1 MCVSDLKLAILTIF
15 EPLHGLVKCSTSH
28 TTITTLFSG
37 PPSSP
42 GRSSGGTT
50 QPVPALAPGASSLNL
65 PGQLPLGGGV
75 THYSSCIRLL
85 REVGS
90 HGTHPLAP
98 ASFSQCR
105 FLLSVPLPSLSVASF
120 SQCRALKFT
129 CVAACVGLSFPFEDG
144 TTLCLGVDHAR
155 LTHHAT
161 TGPGLLPPSGSC
173 KLTHVQ
179 HGAAGVCTPV
189 CASLPVSLDTHP
201 GLGSLPHTVKTKYL
215 IFLRNHQ
222 TVFHQQC
229 MRIPTCPHVCWHLF
243 SDI

>member
-105 FLLSVPLPSLSVASF
+105 FLLSVPLPSLSVA
-120 SQCRALKFT
+120 
-129 CVAACVGLSFPFEDG
+129 LS
-144 TTLCLGVDHAR
+144 
-155 LTHHAT
+155 
-161 TGPGLLPPSGSC
+161 SS
-173 KLTHVQ
+173 
-179 HGAAGVCTPV
+179 
-189 CASLPVSLDTHP
+189 PVSQPVLDSPSLLKTEQHSASGWITP
-201 GLGSLPHTVKTKYL
+201 GSPTTRRRGLG
-215 IFLRNHQ
+215 
-222 TVFHQQC
+222 C
-229 MRIPTCPHVCWHLF
+229 CHLLVAV
-243 SDI
+243 S

>member
-1 MCVSDLKLAILTIF
+1 M
-15 EPLHGLVKCSTSH
+15 ESH
-28 TTITTLFSG
+28 TIRPASG
-37 PPSSP
+37 
-42 GRSSGGTT
+42 SSGRWGPT
-50 QPVPALAPGASSLNL
+50 AP
-65 PGQLPLGGGV
+65 
-75 THYSSCIRLL
+75 I
-85 REVGS
+85 
-90 HGTHPLAP
+90 
-98 ASFSQCR
+98 
-105 FLLSVPLPSLSVASF
+105 LSRPLPSLSAASF

-144 TTLCLGVDHAR
+144 TTLRLGVDHAR